1 MNKVFFTLAIVF
13 SGVLF
18 AQEGSIMIS
27 PKNFKNTILLKTDL
41 ISQTSLTVKFMNNNK
56 VVKLLSFQEV
66 STDYFKI
73 DLKDLEQNKT
83 YVVKVYNAK
92 NELLFTDEII
102 KSLKH

>member
-66 STDYFKI
+66 FTDYFKI